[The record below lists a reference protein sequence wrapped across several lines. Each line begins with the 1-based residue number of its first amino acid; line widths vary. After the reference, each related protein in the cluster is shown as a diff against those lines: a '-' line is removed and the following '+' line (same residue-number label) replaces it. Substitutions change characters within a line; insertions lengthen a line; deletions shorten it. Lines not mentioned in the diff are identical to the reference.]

1 MKPKTFI
8 ILSPGF
14 PKNET
19 DSTCLPF
26 LQNFVVELN
35 NQFPTIEIVV
45 LAFDYP
51 FVAKEYSWYNT
62 QVFSF
67 NGWQKKILGKLLKWR
82 SVWRRLGEYKKNAEV
97 IGLLSLWCGECAYI
111 ATLFS
116 RSNKLLHYCWVLG
129 QDARPGNKYVK
140 RIGPRGGDLIAIS
153 DFIQKEFEKNYSIRP
168 LRVIPVGIKS
178 DKKGLTDKKRDIDI
192 MGAGSLITL
201 KRYDLLIEVVYEIS
215 KYFPE
220 IQVVIAG
227 KGPEMESLKK
237 MVATLGLEKN
247 ITLSGE
253 ISHAEVLEMMT
264 RTKVFLHPS
273 NYEGLSAV
281 CLEAL
286 QAGCHLISFVRSL
299 ENNFDQWYI
308 VESKEEMIAKTKLL
322 LGNPTL
328 QFEPTRTF
336 TIEECVRRVMSL
348 YG

>member
-35 NQFPTIEIVV
+35 NQFPTIEIVL

-51 FVAKEYSWYNT
+51 FVAKEYSWHDT
-62 QVFSF
+62 KVFSF
-67 NGWQKKILGKLLKWR
+67 NGWQKKIIGKLLKWR
-82 SVWRRLGEYKKNAEV
+82 NVWRRLAEYNKNSEV
-97 IGLLSLWCGECAYI
+97 MGLLSLWCGECAYI

-129 QDARPGNKYVK
+129 QDAKPGNKYVK
-140 RIGPRGGDLIAIS
+140 RIGPREEDLIAIS
-153 DFIQKEFEKNYSIRP
+153 DFIQREFEKNYSIRP
-168 LRVIPVGIKS
+168 HQVIPVGIKPENKES
-178 DKKGLTDKKRDIDI
+178 TDKKRDIDI

-201 KRYDLLIEVVYEIS
+201 KRYDLLIEVVYEVS
-215 KYFPE
+215 KSFPE
-220 IQVVIAG
+220 IQVVVAG
-227 KGPEMESLKK
+227 RGPEMENLKK

-247 ITLSGE
+247 ITLTGE
-253 ISHAEVLEMMT
+253 MSHAEVLEMMT
-264 RTKVFLHPS
+264 RAKVFLHPS
-273 NYEGLSAV
+273 NYEGLGAV

-286 QAGCHLISFVRSL
+286 QAGCHLISFVRSV
-299 ENNFDQWYI
+299 EDNFDQWYI
-308 VESKEEMIAKTKLL
+308 VESKEKMIAKIISL

-328 QFEPTRTF
+328 QFESTRTF
-336 TIEECVRRVMSL
+336 TIEESVRRVMSL
-348 YG
+348 YS